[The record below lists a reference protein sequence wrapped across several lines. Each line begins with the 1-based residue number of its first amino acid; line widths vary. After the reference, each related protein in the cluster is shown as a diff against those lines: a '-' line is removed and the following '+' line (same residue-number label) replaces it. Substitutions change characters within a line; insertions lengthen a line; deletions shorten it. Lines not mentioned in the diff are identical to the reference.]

1 MPSSPLGALAWGNV
15 WYGGQTR
22 TPWDYAQGSG
32 GSSAGSGATTAAG
45 LVGFSI
51 GTETWGSIVSPSSA
65 CGVTGL
71 RPTFGRVSRDGAMA
85 LSWSMDKIGPMCRSV
100 EDCAIVFDA
109 VYGPDGKDLS
119 VIDAPFNWDA
129 GLDIKTLRIG
139 YLEAAFEEE
148 REDQEEW
155 KAIDKVTLEKLRAM
169 GLNLVPIE
177 LPDLPISAL
186 NFILDAE
193 AAAAFDELTQS
204 NRDDLLVRQIKNAW
218 PNAFRKA
225 RLVPA
230 VEYIQ
235 ANRVRTMLMHA
246 MAEIL
251 SEIDVYVAPSRVG
264 DNLLLTNLTGHPCV
278 VLPNGFRKDGTP
290 TSITFMGNLFGEA
303 ETLAVAR
310 AYQDATGFHKK
321 HPTLK
326 A

>member
-1 MPSSPLGALAWGNV
+1 
-15 WYGGQTR
+15 
-22 TPWDYAQGSG
+22 
-32 GSSAGSGATTAAG
+32 
-45 LVGFSI
+45 
-51 GTETWGSIVSPSSA
+51 
-65 CGVTGL
+65 
-71 RPTFGRVSRDGAMA
+71 MA

-109 VYGPDGKDLS
+109 IYGPDGKDLS

-139 YLEAAFEEE
+139 YLEKAFEEE

-155 KAIDKVTLEKLRAM
+155 KAIDKVTMEKLRAM

-177 LPDLPISAL
+177 LPDLPINAL

-193 AAAAFDELTQS
+193 AAAAFDALTRS

-251 SEIDVYVAPSRVG
+251 SEIDVYVAPSHVG
-264 DNLLLTNLTGHPCV
+264 DNLLLNQP
-278 VLPNGFRKDGTP
+278 DGAP
-290 TSITFMGNLFGEA
+290 LRCSA
-303 ETLAVAR
+303 
-310 AYQDATGFHKK
+310 
-321 HPTLK
+321 
-326 A
+326 